1 MNWPSPV
8 NSKTFSGGIMKTTQ
22 RQKLQ
27 PVFCPAYKMCSYK
40 SSREIIEVTNQWLV
54 HLETY
59 TMRSS
64 SPLTLPGGLGTRD
77 RITQKPEIDQS
88 GPGI

>member
-64 SPLTLPGGLGTRD
+64 SPPDIAWRARNQRQD
-77 RITQKPEIDQS
+77 NPET
-88 GPGI
+88 